1 MWAWLNM
8 KGTQADASLELC
20 ELPTQGKRVGEEQGF
35 QCPVYPKLAKRLAWD
50 LVLPTRAT
58 LVLSLT
64 AE

>member
-1 MWAWLNM
+1 M